1 MATVTGDPF
10 LLAGG
15 ETFQVNGAPL
25 GRTIR
30 TVFDTFGGAGR
41 RDRIRYDTPKFAG
54 LTVSVSHHNG
64 DSWDA
69 GLHYGATIGGVKIA
83 AGLGY
88 ADDESR
94 NDKKTFVG
102 SLAVLLPMGLRFA
115 IGGETHGKIGYRFH
129 VFELGE
135 A

>member
-10 LLAGG
+10 LLTGG
-15 ETFQVNGAPL
+15 EIFQVNGAPL

-69 GLHYGATIGGVKIA
+69 GLHCGATIGGRRSPQAWVMPMT
-83 AGLGY
+83 
-88 ADDESR
+88 R
-94 NDKKTFVG
+94 
-102 SLAVLLPMGLRFA
+102 AVTTRRLLSGRWPFC
-115 IGGETHGKIGYRFH
+115 YRWD
-129 VFELGE
+129 
-135 A
+135 